1 MPHVDPRRRNKPSL
15 GASASG
21 LGGNG
26 AASPSAGQRENPA
39 PPKASRMGSGRDQA
53 LAFALAVFKGADK
66 NSDGTLT
73 KSEIRKYFKA
83 NPKDK
88 VRLIPPLLPAETSSS
103 PTLAHRS
110 RVWVVQ
116 CLVPSGVSF
125 SVLPAPPL
133 VSSLYPALSL
143 QCSVQDTQNVLEFPF
158 SRRHAFRS
166 QPRRADCTI
175 SPCSHLLFHCSILL
189 AQRSLTL
196 TFNHVHRNAFVP
208 STNIHAT
215 P

>member
-1 MPHVDPRRRNKPSL
+1 MAPTMPHVDPRRRNKPSL

-53 LAFALAVFKGADK
+53 LAFARAVFKGADK

-110 RVWVVQ
+110 RS
-116 CLVPSGVSF
+116 CLGGTVLGPQRGVLFSTACPPPCLLPVPCSQP
-125 SVLPAPPL
+125 SVL
-133 VSSLYPALSL
+133 S
-143 QCSVQDTQNVLEFPF
+143 TG
-158 SRRHAFRS
+158 HAE
-166 QPRRADCTI
+166 RA
-175 SPCSHLLFHCSILL
+175 
-189 AQRSLTL
+189 
-196 TFNHVHRNAFVP
+196 
-208 STNIHAT
+208 
-215 P
+215 

>member
-53 LAFALAVFKGADK
+53 RAFALAVFQGADK

-110 RVWVVQ
+110 RVRD
-116 CLVPSGVSF
+116 CGPPSGVSF

-133 VSSLYPALSL
+133 ISSLYPALSL

-158 SRRHAFRS
+158 SRRHAFGPSLAARIARF
-166 QPRRADCTI
+166 PPLD
-175 SPCSHLLFHCSILL
+175 PPFHCSILL
-189 AQRSLTL
+189 A
-196 TFNHVHRNAFVP
+196 HAP
-208 STNIHAT
+208 SH
-215 P
+215 